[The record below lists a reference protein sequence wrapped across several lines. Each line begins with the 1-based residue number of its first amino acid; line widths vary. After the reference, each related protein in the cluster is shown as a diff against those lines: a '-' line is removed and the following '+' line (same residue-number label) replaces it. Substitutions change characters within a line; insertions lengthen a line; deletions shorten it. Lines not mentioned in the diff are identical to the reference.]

1 MIETPKNLTRNIL
14 LGMLAGFLIGALLYY
29 FQYIPE
35 EYLPKFLFNILYL
48 ISDFFSKYI
57 FNLGG
62 AIFINLLKMLIIPL
76 VFFSLVSG
84 ISSLTSMKSLGN
96 ISLKTIGLYLSTTAI
111 AVSLSLI
118 IGALFKP
125 GSGYSNSIE
134 APEKLPQ
141 GQGIFDTI
149 LGIFPSNIIEAMSQ
163 NQMLAVV
170 FFSILFGIA
179 LNKTNHLTGN
189 FSTVFEKL
197 NTVFMQL
204 VIMIISFAPIGV
216 FCLIGKF
223 VIVDGLN
230 IFQEA
235 FKYVILLIFVLMLHL
250 FFTYSLILKLFTRL
264 NIFTFFKKMKEVA
277 IFAFSTSSSAATIP
291 VTLKTVENDLGVN
304 KNVSSFVVPVGAT
317 INMDGT
323 AIMQGMATI
332 FIAQMSGIDL
342 TLIQYVQVVILAVVT
357 SIGTAAVPSAGTIT
371 LVIILQ
377 QFGLPLEAI
386 GIILAVDRILDMI
399 RTSVNVTG
407 DAAVACI
414 VANSEDMLDKN
425 IFNK

>member
-14 LGMLAGFLIGALLYY
+14 LGMFLGFLVGSM
-29 FQYIPE
+29 FF
-35 EYLPKFLFNILYL
+35 YLNIFPASLVTFIKVYV
-48 ISDFFSKYI
+48 
-57 FNLGG
+57 FNLGS
-62 AIFINLLKMLIIPL
+62 AIFVNLLKLLIVPL

-84 ISSLTSMKSLGN
+84 ISSLTSMTSLGN
-96 ISLKTIGLYLSTTAI
+96 ITFKTITLYLSTTAI

-118 IGALFKP
+118 VGSIFKP
-125 GSGYSNSIE
+125 GAGYSSNI
-134 APEKLPQ
+134 APPENLPE
-141 GQGIFDTI
+141 GQGIYETI
-149 LGIFPSNIIEAMSQ
+149 LDIFPSNIIEAMAQ

-170 FFSILFGIA
+170 FFSILFGLA

-189 FSTVFEKL
+189 FSEAFEKL

-204 VIMIISFAPIGV
+204 VIMVISFAPIGV

-223 VIVDGLN
+223 VIADGLD

-235 FKYVILLIFVLMLHL
+235 FKYVILLISVLIIHAFV
-250 FFTYSLILKLFTRL
+250 TYSLILKIFTNL
-264 NIFTFFKKMKEVA
+264 NIWTFFKKMKEVA

-291 VTLKTVENDLGVN
+291 VTLKTVQDDLGVN
-304 KNVSSFVVPVGAT
+304 KNVASFVIPVGAT

-342 TLIQYVQVVILAVVT
+342 TLFQYVQVVILAVVT

-386 GIILAVDRILDMI
+386 GIILAVDRILDML

-407 DAAVACI
+407 DAAIACI
-414 VANSEDMLDKN
+414 VAESEGLLDKD

>member
-1 MIETPKNLTRNIL
+1 MIDAPKNLTRNIL
-14 LGMLAGFLIGALLYY
+14 LGMFIGFIVGAALYY
-29 FQYIPE
+29 S
-35 EYLPKFLFNILYL
+35 N
-48 ISDFFSKYI
+48 FFPYAIKQFVEIYI
-57 FNLGG
+57 FNLGSS
-62 AIFINLLKMLIIPL
+62 IFVNLLKLLIVPL

-84 ISSLTSMKSLGN
+84 ISSLTNMTSLGN
-96 ISLKTIGLYLSTTAI
+96 ITFKTITLYLSTTAI

-118 IGALFKP
+118 IGSIFKP
-125 GSGYSNSIE
+125 GSGYSSNI
-134 APEKLPQ
+134 APPDKLPQ
-141 GQGIFDTI
+141 GQGIYETVLD
-149 LGIFPSNIIEAMSQ
+149 IFPSNIIEAMAN

-170 FFSILFGIA
+170 FFSILFGLA
-179 LNKTNHLTGN
+179 LNKTNHLTNN
-189 FSTVFEKL
+189 FSESFEKL

-223 VIVDGLN
+223 VIADGLD

-235 FKYVILLIFVLMLHL
+235 FKYVTLLIIVLIIHA
-250 FFTYSLILKLFTRL
+250 FITYSLILK
-264 NIFTFFKKMKEVA
+264 IFTNLSLATFYRKMREVA

-291 VTLKTVENDLGVN
+291 VTLKTVQDNLGVN
-304 KNVSSFVVPVGAT
+304 KNVASFVIPVGAT

-323 AIMQGMATI
+323 AIMQGMATV

-342 TLIQYVQVVILAVVT
+342 SLIQYVQVVILAVVT

-386 GIILAVDRILDMI
+386 GIILAVDRILDML

-414 VANSEDMLDKN
+414 VANSEDLLDKN
-425 IFNK
+425 IYNK

>member
-1 MIETPKNLTRNIL
+1 MTDTPKNLTRNIL
-14 LGMLAGFLIGALLYY
+14 LGMFLGFVIGSFFYY
-29 FQYIPE
+29 
-35 EYLPKFLFNILYL
+35 LDLFPDSLVSFVRVYV
-48 ISDFFSKYI
+48 
-57 FNLGG
+57 FNLGSS
-62 AIFINLLKMLIIPL
+62 IFVNLLKLLIVPL

-84 ISSLTSMKSLGN
+84 ISSLTSMQSLGN
-96 ISLKTIGLYLSTTAI
+96 ITFKTIALYLSTTAI

-118 IGALFKP
+118 VGSIFKP
-125 GSGYSNSIE
+125 GSGYSSEI
-134 APEKLPQ
+134 APPDKLPE
-141 GQGIFDTI
+141 GQGIYETI
-149 LGIFPSNIIEAMSQ
+149 LDIFPANIIEAMAQ

-170 FFSILFGIA
+170 FFSILFGLA
-179 LNKTNHLTGN
+179 LNKTNNLTDN
-189 FSTVFEKL
+189 FSKSFEKL

-223 VIVDGLN
+223 VITDGLD

-235 FKYVILLIFVLMLHL
+235 FKYVSLLIAVLIIHAFL
-250 FFTYSLILKLFTRL
+250 TYSLILK
-264 NIFTFFKKMKEVA
+264 IFTNLSIGTFYRKMKDVA

-291 VTLKTVENDLGVN
+291 VTLKTVQDELGVN
-304 KNVSSFVVPVGAT
+304 KNVSSFVIPVGAT

-323 AIMQGMATI
+323 AIMQGMATV

-342 TLIQYVQVVILAVVT
+342 TLFQYIQVVILAVVT

-386 GIILAVDRILDMI
+386 GIILAVDRILDML

-414 VANSEDMLDKN
+414 VADSENLIDKN
-425 IFNK
+425 LFNK

>member
-1 MIETPKNLTRNIL
+1 MIDAPKNLTRNIL
-14 LGMLAGFLIGALLYY
+14 LGMLVGFVLGAILYY
-29 FQYIPE
+29 SNF
-35 EYLPKFLFNILYL
+35 LPLRLKEFIEIYV
-48 ISDFFSKYI
+48 
-57 FNLGG
+57 FNLGSS
-62 AIFINLLKMLIIPL
+62 IFVNLLKLLIVPL

-84 ISSLTSMKSLGN
+84 ISSLTNMTSLGN
-96 ISLKTIGLYLSTTAI
+96 ITLKTVSLYLSTTAI
-111 AVSLSLI
+111 AVTLSLI
-118 IGALFKP
+118 IGSIFKP
-125 GSGYSNSIE
+125 GSGYSSNIS
-134 APEKLPQ
+134 PPDKLPQ
-141 GQGIFDTI
+141 GQGIYETI
-149 LGIFPSNIIEAMSQ
+149 LDIFPSNIIEAMAN

-170 FFSILFGIA
+170 FFSILFGLA
-179 LNKTNHLTGN
+179 LNKTNHLTNN
-189 FSTVFEKL
+189 FSESFEKL

-223 VIVDGLN
+223 VIADGLD

-235 FKYVILLIFVLMLHL
+235 FKYVTLLILVLFIHAFV
-250 FFTYSLILKLFTRL
+250 TYSLILKIFTNL
-264 NIFTFFKKMKEVA
+264 SLLTFFKKMREVA

-291 VTLKTVENDLGVN
+291 VTLKTVQDNLGVN
-304 KNVSSFVVPVGAT
+304 KNVASFVIPVGAT

-386 GIILAVDRILDMI
+386 GIILAVDRILDML

-414 VANSEDMLDKN
+414 VANSEGLLDKN
-425 IFNK
+425 IYNK

>member
-1 MIETPKNLTRNIL
+1 MIDAPKNLTRNIL
-14 LGMLAGFLIGALLYY
+14 LGMLVGFVLGAILYY
-29 FQYIPE
+29 SNF
-35 EYLPKFLFNILYL
+35 LPLRLKEFIEMYV
-48 ISDFFSKYI
+48 
-57 FNLGG
+57 FNLGSS
-62 AIFINLLKMLIIPL
+62 IFVNLLKLLIVPL
-76 VFFSLVSG
+76 VFFSLVSW
-84 ISSLTSMKSLGN
+84 ISSLPNMTSLGN
-96 ISLKTIGLYLSTTAI
+96 ITLKTVSLYLSTTAI
-111 AVSLSLI
+111 AVTLSLI
-118 IGALFKP
+118 IGSIFKP
-125 GSGYSNSIE
+125 GSGYSSNVS
-134 APEKLPQ
+134 PPDKLPQ
-141 GQGIFDTI
+141 GQGIYETI
-149 LGIFPSNIIEAMSQ
+149 LDIFPSNIIEAMAN

-170 FFSILFGIA
+170 FFSILFGLA
-179 LNKTNHLTGN
+179 LNKTNHLTNN
-189 FSTVFEKL
+189 FSESFEKL

-223 VIVDGLN
+223 VIADGLD

-235 FKYVILLIFVLMLHL
+235 FKYVTLLILVLFIHAFV
-250 FFTYSLILKLFTRL
+250 TYSLILKMFTNL
-264 NIFTFFKKMKEVA
+264 SLLTFFKKMREVA

-291 VTLKTVENDLGVN
+291 VTLKTVQDNLGVN
-304 KNVSSFVVPVGAT
+304 KNVASFVIPVGAT

-342 TLIQYVQVVILAVVT
+342 SLIQYVQVVILAVVT

-386 GIILAVDRILDMI
+386 GIILAVDRILDML

-414 VANSEDMLDKN
+414 VANSEGLLDKN
-425 IFNK
+425 IYNK

>member
-14 LGMLAGFLIGALLYY
+14 LGMFLGFLIGSM
-29 FQYIPE
+29 FF
-35 EYLPKFLFNILYL
+35 YLNIFPASL
-48 ISDFFSKYI
+48 ITFIKVYV
-57 FNLGG
+57 FNLGS
-62 AIFINLLKMLIIPL
+62 AIFVNLLKLLIVPL

-84 ISSLTSMKSLGN
+84 ISSLTSMTSLGN
-96 ISLKTIGLYLSTTAI
+96 ITFKTITLYLSTTAI

-118 IGALFKP
+118 VGSIFKP
-125 GSGYSNSIE
+125 GAGYSSNI
-134 APEKLPQ
+134 APPENLPE
-141 GQGIFDTI
+141 GQGIYETI
-149 LGIFPSNIIEAMSQ
+149 LDIFPSNIIEAMAQ

-170 FFSILFGIA
+170 FFSILFGLA

-189 FSTVFEKL
+189 FSEAFEKL

-204 VIMIISFAPIGV
+204 VIMVISFAPIGV

-223 VIVDGLN
+223 VIADGLD

-235 FKYVILLIFVLMLHL
+235 FKYVILLISVLIIHAFV
-250 FFTYSLILKLFTRL
+250 TYSLILKIFTNL
-264 NIFTFFKKMKEVA
+264 NIWTFFKKMKEVA

-291 VTLKTVENDLGVN
+291 VTLKAVQDDLGVN
-304 KNVSSFVVPVGAT
+304 KNVASFVIPVGAT

-342 TLIQYVQVVILAVVT
+342 TLFQYVQVVILAVVT

-386 GIILAVDRILDMI
+386 GIILAVDRILDML

-407 DAAVACI
+407 DAAIACI
-414 VANSEDMLDKN
+414 VAESEGLLDKD

>member
-1 MIETPKNLTRNIL
+1 MLETPKNLTRNIL
-14 LGMLAGFLIGALLYY
+14 LGMLFGFLTGALFFYVNVFPDNLTD
-29 FQYIPE
+29 
-35 EYLPKFLFNILYL
+35 FLT
-48 ISDFFSKYI
+48 KYV
-57 FNLGG
+57 FNLGS
-62 AIFINLLKMLIIPL
+62 AIFINLLKLLIVPL

-96 ISLKTIGLYLSTTAI
+96 ITFKTIGLYLGTTAI

-118 IGALFKP
+118 IGSIFKP
-125 GSGYSNSIE
+125 GSGYSSNI
-134 APEKLPQ
+134 APPENLPQ
-141 GQGIFDTI
+141 GQGIYETI
-149 LGIFPSNIIEAMSQ
+149 LDIFPSNIIEAMAN

-170 FFSILFGIA
+170 FFSILFGLA
-179 LNKTNHLTGN
+179 LNKTNHLTNN
-189 FSTVFEKL
+189 FSESFEKL

-204 VIMIISFAPIGV
+204 VLMIISFAPIGV

-223 VIVDGLN
+223 VITDGLD

-235 FKYVILLIFVLMLHL
+235 FKYVLLLILVLVIHA
-250 FFTYSLILKLFTRL
+250 FITYSFILKIFTNL
-264 NIFTFFKKMKEVA
+264 NIFTFFEKMKDVA

-291 VTLKTVENDLGVN
+291 VTLKTVQDDLGVN

-342 TLIQYVQVVILAVVT
+342 TFFQYIQVVILAVVT

-386 GIILAVDRILDMI
+386 GIILAVDRILDML

-414 VANSEDMLDKN
+414 VANSEGLLDKN
-425 IFNK
+425 LFNK

>member
-1 MIETPKNLTRNIL
+1 MLETPKNLTRNIL
-14 LGMLAGFLIGALLYY
+14 LGMLFGFLTGALFFYVNVFPDNLTD
-29 FQYIPE
+29 
-35 EYLPKFLFNILYL
+35 FLT
-48 ISDFFSKYI
+48 KYV
-57 FNLGG
+57 FNLGS
-62 AIFINLLKMLIIPL
+62 AIFINLLKLLIVPL

-96 ISLKTIGLYLSTTAI
+96 ITFKTIGLYLGTTAI

-118 IGALFKP
+118 IGSIFKP
-125 GSGYSNSIE
+125 GSGYSSNI
-134 APEKLPQ
+134 APPENLPQ
-141 GQGIFDTI
+141 GQGIYETI
-149 LGIFPSNIIEAMSQ
+149 LDIFPSNIIEAMAN

-170 FFSILFGIA
+170 FFSILFGLA
-179 LNKTNHLTGN
+179 LNKTNHLTNN
-189 FSTVFEKL
+189 FSESFEKL

-204 VIMIISFAPIGV
+204 VLMIISFAPIGV

-223 VIVDGLN
+223 VITDGLD

-235 FKYVILLIFVLMLHL
+235 FKYVLLLILVLVIHA
-250 FFTYSLILKLFTRL
+250 FITYSFILKIFTNL
-264 NIFTFFKKMKEVA
+264 NIFTFFGKMKDVA

-291 VTLKTVENDLGVN
+291 VTLKTVQDDLGVN

-342 TLIQYVQVVILAVVT
+342 TFFQYIQVVILAVVT

-386 GIILAVDRILDMI
+386 GIILAVDRILDML

-414 VANSEDMLDKN
+414 VANSEGLLDKKL
-425 IFNK
+425 FNK

>member
-1 MIETPKNLTRNIL
+1 MLETPKNLTRNIL
-14 LGMLAGFLIGALLYY
+14 LGMLFGFLTGALFFYVSVFPDNLTD
-29 FQYIPE
+29 
-35 EYLPKFLFNILYL
+35 FLT
-48 ISDFFSKYI
+48 KYV
-57 FNLGG
+57 FNLGS
-62 AIFINLLKMLIIPL
+62 AIFINLLKLLIVPL

-96 ISLKTIGLYLSTTAI
+96 ITFKTIGLYLGTTAI

-118 IGALFKP
+118 IGSIFKP
-125 GSGYSNSIE
+125 GSGYSSNI
-134 APEKLPQ
+134 APPENLPQ
-141 GQGIFDTI
+141 GQGIYETI
-149 LGIFPSNIIEAMSQ
+149 LDIFPSNIIEAMAN

-170 FFSILFGIA
+170 FFSILFGLA
-179 LNKTNHLTGN
+179 LNKTNHLTNN
-189 FSTVFEKL
+189 FSESFEKL

-204 VIMIISFAPIGV
+204 VLMIISFAPIGV

-223 VIVDGLN
+223 VITDGLD

-235 FKYVILLIFVLMLHL
+235 FKYVLLLILVLVIHA
-250 FFTYSLILKLFTRL
+250 FITYSLILKIFTNL
-264 NIFTFFKKMKEVA
+264 NIFTFFGKMKDVA

-291 VTLKTVENDLGVN
+291 VTLKTVQDDLGVN

-342 TLIQYVQVVILAVVT
+342 TFFQYIQVVILAVVT

-386 GIILAVDRILDMI
+386 GIILAVDRILDML

-414 VANSEDMLDKN
+414 VANSEGLLDKN
-425 IFNK
+425 LFNK

>member
-1 MIETPKNLTRNIL
+1 MLETPKNLTRNIL
-14 LGMLAGFLIGALLYY
+14 LGMLFGFLTGALFFYVSVFPDNLTD
-29 FQYIPE
+29 
-35 EYLPKFLFNILYL
+35 FLT
-48 ISDFFSKYI
+48 KYV
-57 FNLGG
+57 FNLGS
-62 AIFINLLKMLIIPL
+62 AIFINLLKLLIVPL

-96 ISLKTIGLYLSTTAI
+96 ITFKTIGLYLGTTAI

-118 IGALFKP
+118 IGSIFKP
-125 GSGYSNSIE
+125 GSGYSSNI
-134 APEKLPQ
+134 APPENLPQ
-141 GQGIFDTI
+141 GQGIYETI
-149 LGIFPSNIIEAMSQ
+149 LDIFPSNIIEAMAN

-170 FFSILFGIA
+170 FFSILFGLA
-179 LNKTNHLTGN
+179 LNKTNHLTNN
-189 FSTVFEKL
+189 FSESFEKL

-204 VIMIISFAPIGV
+204 VLMIISFAPIGV

-223 VIVDGLN
+223 VITDGLD

-235 FKYVILLIFVLMLHL
+235 FKYVLLLILVLVIHA
-250 FFTYSLILKLFTRL
+250 FITYSFILKIFTNL
-264 NIFTFFKKMKEVA
+264 NIFTFFAKMKDVA

-291 VTLKTVENDLGVN
+291 VTLKTVQDDLGVN

-342 TLIQYVQVVILAVVT
+342 TFFQYIQVVILAVVT

-386 GIILAVDRILDMI
+386 GIILAVDRILDML

-414 VANSEDMLDKN
+414 VANSEGLLDKN
-425 IFNK
+425 LFNK

>member
-1 MIETPKNLTRNIL
+1 MIDAPKNLTRNIL
-14 LGMLAGFLIGALLYY
+14 LGMLFGFVLGSILYY
-29 FQYIPE
+29 SNF
-35 EYLPKFLFNILYL
+35 LPLMLKEL
-48 ISDFFSKYI
+48 IEIYV
-57 FNLGG
+57 FNLGSS
-62 AIFINLLKMLIIPL
+62 IFVNLLKLLIVPL

-84 ISSLTSMKSLGN
+84 ISSLTNMTSLGN
-96 ISLKTIGLYLSTTAI
+96 ITLKTVSLYLSTTAI
-111 AVSLSLI
+111 AVTLSLI
-118 IGALFKP
+118 IGSIFKP
-125 GSGYSNSIE
+125 GSGYSSNIS
-134 APEKLPQ
+134 PPDKLPQ
-141 GQGIFDTI
+141 GQGIYETI
-149 LGIFPSNIIEAMSQ
+149 LDIFPSNIIEAMAN

-170 FFSILFGIA
+170 FFSILFGLA
-179 LNKTNHLTGN
+179 LNKTNHLTNN
-189 FSTVFEKL
+189 FSESFEKL

-223 VIVDGLN
+223 VIADGLD

-235 FKYVILLIFVLMLHL
+235 FKYVTLLILVLFIHAFV
-250 FFTYSLILKLFTRL
+250 TYSLILKMFTNL
-264 NIFTFFKKMKEVA
+264 SLLTFFKKMREVA

-291 VTLKTVENDLGVN
+291 VTLKTVQDNLGVN
-304 KNVSSFVVPVGAT
+304 KNVASFVIPVGAT

-342 TLIQYVQVVILAVVT
+342 SLIQYVQVVILAVVT

-386 GIILAVDRILDMI
+386 GIILAVDRILDML

-414 VANSEDMLDKN
+414 VANSEGLLDKN
-425 IFNK
+425 IYNK

>member
-14 LGMLAGFLIGALLYY
+14 LGMFLGFLVGSLFFYLNIFPESLLNFIKVYV
-29 FQYIPE
+29 
-35 EYLPKFLFNILYL
+35 
-48 ISDFFSKYI
+48 
-57 FNLGG
+57 FNLGS
-62 AIFINLLKMLIIPL
+62 AIFVNLLKLLIVPL

-84 ISSLTSMKSLGN
+84 ISSLTSMTSLGN
-96 ISLKTIGLYLSTTAI
+96 ITFKTITLYLSTTAI

-118 IGALFKP
+118 VGSIFKP
-125 GSGYSNSIE
+125 GAGYSSNI
-134 APEKLPQ
+134 APPENLPE
-141 GQGIFDTI
+141 GQGIYETI
-149 LGIFPSNIIEAMSQ
+149 LDIFPSNIIEAMAQ

-170 FFSILFGIA
+170 FFSILFGLA

-189 FSTVFEKL
+189 FSEAFEKL

-223 VIVDGLN
+223 VITDGLD

-235 FKYVILLIFVLMLHL
+235 FKYVILLISVLIIHA
-250 FFTYSLILKLFTRL
+250 FITYSLILKIFTNL
-264 NIFTFFKKMKEVA
+264 NIWTFFKKMKEVA

-291 VTLKTVENDLGVN
+291 VTLKTVQDNLGVN
-304 KNVSSFVVPVGAT
+304 KNVASFVIPVGAT

-386 GIILAVDRILDMI
+386 GIILAVDRILDML

-407 DAAVACI
+407 DAAIACI
-414 VANSEDMLDKN
+414 VADSEGLLDKG

>member
-14 LGMLAGFLIGALLYY
+14 LGMFLGFLIGSM
-29 FQYIPE
+29 FF
-35 EYLPKFLFNILYL
+35 YLNIFPASL
-48 ISDFFSKYI
+48 ITFIKVYV
-57 FNLGG
+57 FNLGS
-62 AIFINLLKMLIIPL
+62 AIFVNLLKLLIVPL

-84 ISSLTSMKSLGN
+84 ISSLTSMTSLGN
-96 ISLKTIGLYLSTTAI
+96 ITFKTITLYLSTTAI

-118 IGALFKP
+118 VGSIFKP
-125 GSGYSNSIE
+125 GAGYSSNI
-134 APEKLPQ
+134 APPENLPE
-141 GQGIFDTI
+141 GQGIYETI
-149 LGIFPSNIIEAMSQ
+149 LDIFPSNIIEAMAQ

-170 FFSILFGIA
+170 FFSILFGLA

-189 FSTVFEKL
+189 FSEAFEKL

-204 VIMIISFAPIGV
+204 VIMVISFAPIGV

-223 VIVDGLN
+223 VIADGLD

-235 FKYVILLIFVLMLHL
+235 FKYVILLISVLIIHA
-250 FFTYSLILKLFTRL
+250 FITYSLILKIFTNL
-264 NIFTFFKKMKEVA
+264 NIWTFFKKMKEVA

-291 VTLKTVENDLGVN
+291 VTLKTVQDDLGVN
-304 KNVSSFVVPVGAT
+304 KNVASFVIPVGAT

-342 TLIQYVQVVILAVVT
+342 TLFQYVQVVILAVVT

-386 GIILAVDRILDMI
+386 GIILAVDRILDML

-407 DAAVACI
+407 DAAIACI
-414 VANSEDMLDKN
+414 VAESEGLLDKD

>member
-1 MIETPKNLTRNIL
+1 MTRNIL
-14 LGMLAGFLIGALLYY
+14 LGMLVGFVLGAILYY
-29 FQYIPE
+29 SNF
-35 EYLPKFLFNILYL
+35 LPLRLKEFIEIYV
-48 ISDFFSKYI
+48 
-57 FNLGG
+57 FNLGSS
-62 AIFINLLKMLIIPL
+62 IFVNLLKLLIVPL

-84 ISSLTSMKSLGN
+84 ISSLTNMTSLGN
-96 ISLKTIGLYLSTTAI
+96 ITLKTVSLYLSTTAI
-111 AVSLSLI
+111 AVTLSLI
-118 IGALFKP
+118 IGSIFKP
-125 GSGYSNSIE
+125 GSGYSSNIS
-134 APEKLPQ
+134 PPDKLPQ
-141 GQGIFDTI
+141 GQGIYETI
-149 LGIFPSNIIEAMSQ
+149 LDIFPSNIIEAMAN

-170 FFSILFGIA
+170 FFSILFGLA
-179 LNKTNHLTGN
+179 LNKTNHLTNN
-189 FSTVFEKL
+189 FSESFEKL

-223 VIVDGLN
+223 VIADGLD

-235 FKYVILLIFVLMLHL
+235 FKYVTLLILVLFIHAFV
-250 FFTYSLILKLFTRL
+250 TYSLILKMFTNL
-264 NIFTFFKKMKEVA
+264 SLLTFFKKMREVA

-291 VTLKTVENDLGVN
+291 VTLKTVQDNLGVN
-304 KNVSSFVVPVGAT
+304 KNVASFVIPVGAT

-386 GIILAVDRILDMI
+386 GIILAVDRILDML

-414 VANSEDMLDKN
+414 VANSEGLLDKN
-425 IFNK
+425 IYNK

>member
-14 LGMLAGFLIGALLYY
+14 FGMFLGFIIGSFFYY
-29 FQYIPE
+29 LEIFPE
-35 EYLPKFLFNILYL
+35 SLVNFVRIYV
-48 ISDFFSKYI
+48 
-57 FNLGG
+57 FNLGSS
-62 AIFINLLKMLIIPL
+62 IFVNLLKLLIVPL

-84 ISSLTSMKSLGN
+84 ISSLTSMQSLGN
-96 ISLKTIGLYLSTTAI
+96 ITLKTITLYLSTTAI
-111 AVSLSLI
+111 AVSLSLLVGSI
-118 IGALFKP
+118 FKP
-125 GSGYSNSIE
+125 GSGYSSEI
-134 APEKLPQ
+134 APPDKLPE
-141 GQGIFDTI
+141 GQGIYETI
-149 LGIFPSNIIEAMSQ
+149 LDIFPSNIIEAMAQ

-170 FFSILFGIA
+170 FFSILFGLA
-179 LNKTNHLTGN
+179 LNKTNHLTNN
-189 FSTVFEKL
+189 FSDSFEKL

-223 VIVDGLN
+223 VITDGLD

-235 FKYVILLIFVLMLHL
+235 FKYVLLLILVLIIHAFV
-250 FFTYSLILKLFTRL
+250 TYSLIIK
-264 NIFTFFKKMKEVA
+264 IFTNLSISTFYKKMKDVA

-291 VTLKTVENDLGVN
+291 VTLKTVQDELGVN
-304 KNVSSFVVPVGAT
+304 KNVSSFVIPVGAT

-323 AIMQGMATI
+323 AIMQGMATV

-342 TLIQYVQVVILAVVT
+342 SLFQYVQVVILAVVT

-386 GIILAVDRILDMI
+386 GIILAVDRILDML

-414 VANSEDMLDKN
+414 VADSEGLLDKN
-425 IFNK
+425 LFDK

>member
-1 MIETPKNLTRNIL
+1 MLETPKNLTRNIL
-14 LGMLAGFLIGALLYY
+14 LGMLFGFLTGALFFYVNAFPDNLTD
-29 FQYIPE
+29 
-35 EYLPKFLFNILYL
+35 FLT
-48 ISDFFSKYI
+48 KYI
-57 FNLGG
+57 FNLGS
-62 AIFINLLKMLIIPL
+62 AIFINLLKLLIVPL

-96 ISLKTIGLYLSTTAI
+96 ITFKTIGLYLGTTAI

-118 IGALFKP
+118 IGSIFKP
-125 GSGYSNSIE
+125 GSGYSSNI
-134 APEKLPQ
+134 APPENLPQ
-141 GQGIFDTI
+141 GQGIYETI
-149 LGIFPSNIIEAMSQ
+149 LDIFPSNIIEAMAN

-170 FFSILFGIA
+170 FFSILFGLA
-179 LNKTNHLTGN
+179 LNKTNHLTNN
-189 FSTVFEKL
+189 FSESFEKL

-204 VIMIISFAPIGV
+204 VLMIISFAPIGV

-223 VIVDGLN
+223 VITDGLD

-235 FKYVILLIFVLMLHL
+235 FKYVLLLILVLVIHA
-250 FFTYSLILKLFTRL
+250 FITYSFILKIFTNL
-264 NIFTFFKKMKEVA
+264 NIFTFFGKMKDVA

-291 VTLKTVENDLGVN
+291 VTLKTVQDDLGVN

-342 TLIQYVQVVILAVVT
+342 TFFQYIQVVILAVVT

-386 GIILAVDRILDMI
+386 GIILAVDRVLDML

-414 VANSEDMLDKN
+414 VANSEGLLDKN
-425 IFNK
+425 LFNK

>member
-1 MIETPKNLTRNIL
+1 MIDAPKNLTRNIL
-14 LGMLAGFLIGALLYY
+14 LGMFIGFIVGAALYY
-29 FQYIPE
+29 S
-35 EYLPKFLFNILYL
+35 N
-48 ISDFFSKYI
+48 FFPYAIKQFVEIYI
-57 FNLGG
+57 FNLGSS
-62 AIFINLLKMLIIPL
+62 IFVNLLKLLIVPL

-84 ISSLTSMKSLGN
+84 ISSLTNMTSLGN
-96 ISLKTIGLYLSTTAI
+96 ITFKTITLYLSTTAI

-118 IGALFKP
+118 IGSIFKP
-125 GSGYSNSIE
+125 GSGYSSNI
-134 APEKLPQ
+134 APPDKLPQ
-141 GQGIFDTI
+141 GQGIYETVLD
-149 LGIFPSNIIEAMSQ
+149 IFPSNIIEAMAN

-170 FFSILFGIA
+170 FFSILFGLA
-179 LNKTNHLTGN
+179 LNKTNHLTNN
-189 FSTVFEKL
+189 FSESFEKL

-223 VIVDGLN
+223 VIADGLD

-235 FKYVILLIFVLMLHL
+235 FKYVALLIIVLIIHAFV
-250 FFTYSLILKLFTRL
+250 TYSLILK
-264 NIFTFFKKMKEVA
+264 IFTNLSLATFYRKMREVA

-291 VTLKTVENDLGVN
+291 VTLKTVQNNLGVN
-304 KNVSSFVVPVGAT
+304 KNVASFVIPVGAT

-323 AIMQGMATI
+323 AIMQGMATV

-342 TLIQYVQVVILAVVT
+342 SLIQYVQVVILAVVT

-386 GIILAVDRILDMI
+386 GIILAVDRILDML

-414 VANSEDMLDKN
+414 VANSEDLLDKN
-425 IFNK
+425 IYNK

>member
-1 MIETPKNLTRNIL
+1 MLETPKNLTRNIL
-14 LGMLAGFLIGALLYY
+14 LGMLFGFLTGALFFYVSVFPDNLTD
-29 FQYIPE
+29 
-35 EYLPKFLFNILYL
+35 FLT
-48 ISDFFSKYI
+48 KYV
-57 FNLGG
+57 FNLGS
-62 AIFINLLKMLIIPL
+62 AIFINLLKLLIVPL

-96 ISLKTIGLYLSTTAI
+96 ITFKTIGLYLGTTAI

-118 IGALFKP
+118 IGSIFKP
-125 GSGYSNSIE
+125 GSGYSSNI
-134 APEKLPQ
+134 APPENLPQ
-141 GQGIFDTI
+141 GQGIYETI
-149 LGIFPSNIIEAMSQ
+149 LDIFPSNIIEALAN

-170 FFSILFGIA
+170 FFSILFGLA
-179 LNKTNHLTGN
+179 LNKTNHLTNN
-189 FSTVFEKL
+189 FSESFEKL

-204 VIMIISFAPIGV
+204 VLMIISFAPIGV

-223 VIVDGLN
+223 VITDGLD

-235 FKYVILLIFVLMLHL
+235 FKYVLLLILVLVIHA
-250 FFTYSLILKLFTRL
+250 FITYSFILKIFTNL
-264 NIFTFFKKMKEVA
+264 NIFTFFAKMKDVA

-291 VTLKTVENDLGVN
+291 VTLKTVQDDLGVN

-342 TLIQYVQVVILAVVT
+342 TFFQYIQVVILAVVT

-386 GIILAVDRILDMI
+386 GIILAVDRVLDML

-414 VANSEDMLDKN
+414 VANSEDLLDKN
-425 IFNK
+425 LFNK

>member
-14 LGMLAGFLIGALLYY
+14 FGMFLGFIIGSFFYY
-29 FQYIPE
+29 LEIFPE
-35 EYLPKFLFNILYL
+35 SLVNFVRIYV
-48 ISDFFSKYI
+48 
-57 FNLGG
+57 FNLGSS
-62 AIFINLLKMLIIPL
+62 IFVNLLKLLIVPL

-84 ISSLTSMKSLGN
+84 ISSLTSMQSLGN
-96 ISLKTIGLYLSTTAI
+96 ITLKTITLYLSTTAI
-111 AVSLSLI
+111 AVSLSLLVGSI
-118 IGALFKP
+118 FKP
-125 GSGYSNSIE
+125 GSGYSSEI
-134 APEKLPQ
+134 APPDKLPE
-141 GQGIFDTI
+141 GQGIYETI
-149 LGIFPSNIIEAMSQ
+149 LDIFPSNIIEAMAQ

-170 FFSILFGIA
+170 FFSILFGLA
-179 LNKTNHLTGN
+179 LNKTNHLTNN
-189 FSTVFEKL
+189 FSDSFEKL

-223 VIVDGLN
+223 VITDGLD

-235 FKYVILLIFVLMLHL
+235 FKYVLLLIIVLIIHAFV
-250 FFTYSLILKLFTRL
+250 TYSLIIK
-264 NIFTFFKKMKEVA
+264 IFTNLSISTFYKKMKDVA

-291 VTLKTVENDLGVN
+291 VTLKTVQDELGVN
-304 KNVSSFVVPVGAT
+304 KNVSSFVIPVGAT

-323 AIMQGMATI
+323 AIMQGMATV

-342 TLIQYVQVVILAVVT
+342 SLFQYVQVVILAVVT

-371 LVIILQ
+371 LVIILK

-386 GIILAVDRILDMI
+386 GIILAVDRILDML

-414 VANSEDMLDKN
+414 VADSEGLLDKN
-425 IFNK
+425 LFDK

>member
-1 MIETPKNLTRNIL
+1 MIDAPKNLTRNIL
-14 LGMLAGFLIGALLYY
+14 LGMFIGFVVGAILFYTN
-29 FQYIPE
+29 F
-35 EYLPKFLFNILYL
+35 LPSGIKQFIET
-48 ISDFFSKYI
+48 YI
-57 FNLGG
+57 FNLGSS
-62 AIFINLLKMLIIPL
+62 IFVNLLKLLIVPL

-84 ISSLTSMKSLGN
+84 ISSLTNMTSLGN
-96 ISLKTIGLYLSTTAI
+96 ITFKTVALYLSTTAI

-118 IGALFKP
+118 VGSIFKP
-125 GSGYSNSIE
+125 GSGYSSNI
-134 APEKLPQ
+134 APPEKLPQ
-141 GQGIFDTI
+141 GQGIYETVLD
-149 LGIFPSNIIEAMSQ
+149 IFPSNIIEAMAN

-170 FFSILFGIA
+170 FFSILFGLA
-179 LNKTNHLTGN
+179 LNKTNHLTNN
-189 FSTVFEKL
+189 FSESFEKL

-204 VIMIISFAPIGV
+204 VIMIIAFAPIGV

-223 VIVDGLN
+223 VIADGLD

-235 FKYVILLIFVLMLHL
+235 FKYVALLIAVLFIHAVV
-250 FFTYSLILKLFTRL
+250 TYSLILK
-264 NIFTFFKKMKEVA
+264 IFTNLSLTTFYKKMREVA

-291 VTLKTVENDLGVN
+291 VTLKTVQDNLGVN
-304 KNVSSFVVPVGAT
+304 KNVASFVVPVGAT

-323 AIMQGMATI
+323 AIMQGMATV
-332 FIAQMSGIDL
+332 FIAQMTGIDL
-342 TLIQYVQVVILAVVT
+342 SLIQYIQVVILAVVT

-386 GIILAVDRILDMI
+386 GIILAVDRILDML

-414 VANSEDMLDKN
+414 VANSEGLLDKN
-425 IFNK
+425 IYNK

>member
-1 MIETPKNLTRNIL
+1 MIDTPKNLTRNIL
-14 LGMLAGFLIGALLYY
+14 LGMLLGFIVGAIFYY
-29 FQYIPE
+29 LNFPE
-35 EYLPKFLFNILYL
+35 SLTKFAEV
-48 ISDFFSKYI
+48 YI

-62 AIFINLLKMLIIPL
+62 SIFINLLKMLIIPL

-84 ISSLTSMKSLGN
+84 ISSLTNMKSLGN
-96 ISLKTIGLYLSTTAI
+96 ISLKTIALYLSTTAI
-111 AVSLSLI
+111 AVSLSLV
-118 IGALFKP
+118 IGSIFKP
-125 GSGYSNSIE
+125 GSGYSSDIT
-134 APEKLPQ
+134 APDRLPE
-141 GQGIFDTI
+141 GQGIYETI
-149 LGIFPSNIIEAMSQ
+149 LGIFPSNIIEAMAQ

-189 FSTVFEKL
+189 FSNVFEKL

-223 VIVDGLN
+223 VITDGLD

-235 FKYVILLIFVLMLHL
+235 FKYVLLLILVLIMHALI
-250 FFTYSLILKLFTRL
+250 TYTMILKLFTSL
-264 NIFTFFKKMKEVA
+264 NIFTFFRKMKEVV

-291 VTLKTVENDLGVN
+291 VTLKTVQNDLGVD
-304 KNVSSFVVPVGAT
+304 KNVSSFVIPVGAT

-323 AIMQGMATI
+323 AIMQGMATV
-332 FIAQMSGIDL
+332 FIAQMYGIDL
-342 TLIQYVQVVILAVVT
+342 TLIQYVQVVMLAVVT

-371 LVIILQ
+371 LIIILQ
-377 QFGLPLEAI
+377 QFGIPLEGI

-407 DAAVACI
+407 DAAVACV
-414 VANSEDMLDKN
+414 VANSENLLDKS
-425 IFNK
+425 IFDK